1 MSGTQ
6 TLVETLKR
14 NLKSRGIT
22 YKALGL
28 KWQLS
33 EASVKRIMSE
43 KDLTLERI
51 EQACELMGLS
61 FSELIK
67 LSPFDLETTDQ
78 TISPANE
85 LEFSK
90 DLRLYHFWRLL
101 IDGLSLKQI
110 EKKYLITNSEIQKFL
125 LKLDRMGLIELHSN
139 NKIKFLS
146 GNRTLLRKDGP
157 LGKILIEQTKTSFL
171 NHPFKNTAQ
180 EHLRFVMY
188 RLSPS
193 SAIRYKAKID
203 KLINEMKIESEV
215 ESKNADSLEFG
226 LLVALRTWESPLLQ
240 SIKEKKSL

>member
-6 TLVETLKR
+6 TLVDTLKR

-67 LSPFDLETTDQ
+67 LSPFDLETTEQ
-78 TISPANE
+78 AISPAHE

-110 EKKYLITNSEIQKFL
+110 EKKYLITNSEIQKSL
-125 LKLDRMGLIELHSN
+125 LKLDRMGLIELHLN

-157 LGKILIEQTKTSFL
+157 LGKILLEQTKTSFL
-171 NHPFKNTAQ
+171 NHPFKNTSQ

-226 LLVALRTWESPLLQ
+226 LLAALRTWESPLLQ
-240 SIKEKKSL
+240 AIKEKK

>member
-1 MSGTQ
+1 MSGTR
-6 TLVETLKR
+6 TLVNTLKS

-22 YKALGL
+22 YKVLGL

-43 KDLTLERI
+43 EDLTLERI
-51 EQACELMGLS
+51 EQACELMGIS

-78 TISPANE
+78 TISPVHE

-101 IDGLSLKQI
+101 IEGHSVRQI
-110 EKKYLITNSEIQKFL
+110 EKKYIISSSEIQKFL
-125 LKLDRMGLIELHSN
+125 LKLDRLGLIGLYPN

-146 GNRTLLRKDGP
+146 GNRTRLRKDGP
-157 LGKILIEQTKTSFL
+157 LGKILLQEAKTSFL
-171 NHPFKNTAQ
+171 NHSFKNTAS
-180 EHLRFVMY
+180 EHFRFVLY

-203 KLINEMKIESEV
+203 KLINDMKIESEV
-215 ESKNADSLEFG
+215 ESKNTDSIEFG
-226 LLVALRTWESPLLQ
+226 LLAALRPWDSPFMQAL
-240 SIKEKKSL
+240 KVRK

>member
-1 MSGTQ
+1 MSGTA
-6 TLVETLKR
+6 TLVTTLKS

-51 EQACELMGLS
+51 EQACELMSIS

-78 TISPANE
+78 TISPAHE
-85 LEFSK
+85 MEFSK
-90 DLRLYHFWRLL
+90 DLRLYHFWKLL
-101 IDGLSLKQI
+101 GDGLGIRQI
-110 EKKYLITNSEIQKFL
+110 EKKYIITSSEIQKLL
-125 LKLDRMGLIELHSN
+125 LKLDHLGLIELHSN

-146 GNRTLLRKDGP
+146 GNRTRLGKDGP
-157 LGKILIEQTKTSFL
+157 LGKILIREAKTNFL
-171 NHPFKNTAQ
+171 NHSFKNITQ
-180 EHLRFVMY
+180 EHFRFVLY

-215 ESKNADSLEFG
+215 ESKNSDSIEFG
-226 LLVALRTWESPLLQ
+226 LLAALRPWESPFRQ
-240 SIKEKKSL
+240 SIKAKT